1 MSRRGGASHAGGH
14 RGVGP
19 RGQALRGIYIWLAL
33 LTFLAVFAATAGAR
47 ETLASRTQAVRQTV
61 AATLPTTRTITVSA
75 AWHDVQSV
83 IAIVNNT
90 GDPTT
95 IVPQAT
101 IDAITAS
108 LHAAFNRAP
117 VSLTP
122 AGTDWSSMTVPFN
135 RINDDLP
142 GTGGTPVKIEITERQ
157 PLGPQVRLLSGRL
170 PVATPVPSPAAGA
183 GQAGRQAA
191 GRDAPGRHDQADSG
205 NARPAR
211 GLRVRDARL
220 RARIDRRGHSGHR
233 PGHGNR
239 GPG

>member
-1 MSRRGGASHAGGH
+1 MNRRY
-14 RGVGP
+14 RP
-19 RGQALRGIYIWLAL
+19 RGLYLWLAL
-33 LTFLAVFAATAGAR
+33 LTFCAVFAATAGAR

-83 IAIVNNT
+83 VSMVNNT

-95 IVPQAT
+95 IVPSAT
-101 IDAITAS
+101 IDAITSS
-108 LHAAFNRAP
+108 LHADFNRAP

-122 AGTDWSSMTVPFN
+122 ASTDWSSMTVPFN
-135 RINDDLP
+135 PVNGDLP

-157 PLGPQVRLLSGRL
+157 PLGPQMRLLSGRL
-170 PVATPVPSPAAGA
+170 PVATPGPLARGRHR
-183 GQAGRQAA
+183 QAGRQAA
-191 GRDAPGRHDQADSG
+191 GRDAPGRHDQADGG
-205 NARPAR
+205 NVRPAR
-211 GLRVRDARL
+211 GLRVRDPRL